1 MTDQEGEL
9 MKSPRIMLGTSLVA
23 VAILGAA
30 CSSGSSSTSST
41 TTAPPS
47 TTAGS
52 GAAAGA
58 PIKIALITSLTGQA
72 GPQFSESP
80 QGFNAAIGVI
90 NAAGGANGHK
100 IIGTVYDDKTDPSAI
115 VTQVQKAISDGNV
128 GIVSDTPLMFLAAK
142 YPMQAGIPV
151 TGGSFDGF
159 EWGTPGYENM
169 FASDTGSLN
178 PSNPPSTGTGV
189 FMKAHGGTVAGAW
202 GYGISPQSLQAANN
216 AIWSAEAAGL
226 KKGVLD
232 TAVPFGSVD
241 FTSAALAAKTAG
253 VNAVEG
259 TMDVN
264 SGVALT
270 VALKQAGVNVKVNVF
285 PAGYDPSIIKTP
297 SWSSVQGA
305 YFASEFRPVT
315 LPNEGTKAISAAL
328 LKYANRPVSQFPSF
342 AIYESYLGMLLM
354 AKGIEVAGDTPTSAG
369 IIKNLRQYS
378 GWTGTGLLAYN
389 IDYATTFGHGPNP
402 SCSWYLKAE
411 TNGFVNLGTKP
422 VCGTTISGKSGQTA
436 P

>member
-1 MTDQEGEL
+1 

-100 IIGTVYDDKTDPSAI
+100 IIGTVYDDKTDPGGV

-128 GIVSDTPLMFLAAK
+128 GIVSDSALMFLAAK

-169 FASDTGSLN
+169 FASDTGSVN
-178 PSNPPSTGTGV
+178 PTNPPSTGLGT
-189 FMKAHGGTVAGAW
+189 FMKSRGGTVAGAW
-202 GYGISPQSLQAANN
+202 GYSISPSSLQAANN

-297 SWSSVQGA
+297 SWSSLQGA
-305 YFASEFRPVT
+305 YFGTQFRPVT
-315 LPNEGTKAISAAL
+315 LPNDGTKAISAAL
-328 LKYANRPVSQFPSF
+328 LKYANRPVSQFPTF
-342 AIYESYLGMLLM
+342 AIYESYLGMELM
-354 AKGIEVAGDTPTSAG
+354 AKGIELAGDTPTSAG

-378 GWTGTGLLAYN
+378 GWTGYGLLAYN
-389 IDYATTFGHGPNP
+389 IDYATTFGKGPNP

-411 TNGFVNLGTKP
+411 TNGFVNVSDKAF
-422 VCGTTISGKSGQTA
+422 CGTTISGKSGQTA